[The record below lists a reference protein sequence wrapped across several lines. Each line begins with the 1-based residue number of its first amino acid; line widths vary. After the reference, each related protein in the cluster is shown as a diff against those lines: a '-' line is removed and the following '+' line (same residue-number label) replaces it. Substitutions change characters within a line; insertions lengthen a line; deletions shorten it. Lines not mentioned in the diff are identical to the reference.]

1 MEGNLDPW
9 LAIFGMAVLTYATR
23 VGGIIVTERI
33 KPGRKVEAFLKAVP
47 VAVLV
52 SIVAP
57 AVLAAGP
64 AEMMAGAAVL
74 AVTVYTR
81 NLLLGIVVG
90 VSLVYVL
97 RSVL

>member
-1 MEGNLDPW
+1 MA
-9 LAIFGMAVLTYATR
+9 LATYATR
-23 VGGIIVTERI
+23 IGGIIVTERLN
-33 KPGRKVEAFLKAVP
+33 PGRKVEAFLQAVP

-64 AEMMAGAAVL
+64 AEMIAGAAVL
-74 AVTVYTR
+74 AVTVRTR

-90 VSLVYVL
+90 VGVVFAL
-97 RSVL
+97 RRYM